1 MKNCSSARRP
11 IALLRRSA
19 YTARMKMIA
28 LIDYGSGNI
37 HSAARAL
44 RVAANKANKT
54 REIRVTSDPDALR
67 HADRIVLPG
76 VGHFADCMANLKAQD
91 GLIEALEENIIQ
103 DRKPFLGICVG
114 MQLMADIGL
123 EDGKTAGL
131 GWISG
136 QVGPVTPVDNLP
148 VPHMG
153 WNEIRTS
160 EPHPLFEGLNETPH
174 VYFVH
179 SYAFDAASSED
190 VAAVTEYG
198 QTVTAAIA
206 KDNMFGTQFHPE
218 KSQTTGLQILSNFV
232 RWTP

>member
-1 MKNCSSARRP
+1 
-11 IALLRRSA
+11 
-19 YTARMKMIA
+19 MKMIA

-44 RVAANKANKT
+44 RVAANNAKKT
-54 REIRVTSDPDALR
+54 REIRVTSDPDTLK

-76 VGHFADCMANLKAQD
+76 VGHFADCMANLKARD
-91 GLIEALEENIIQ
+91 GLIEALEEEVV
-103 DRKPFLGICVG
+103 RGGKPFLGICVG

-123 EDGKTAGL
+123 EGGETKGL

-136 QVGPVTPVDNLP
+136 KVEPIKPADGLA

-153 WNEIRTS
+153 WNEL
-160 EPHPLFEGLNETPH
+160 HPTTTHDVMADLDSRSH
-174 VYFVH
+174 CYFVH
-179 SYAFDAASSED
+179 SYAFDSTSD
-190 VAAVTEYG
+190 SIVATTEYG

-206 KDNMFGTQFHPE
+206 RDNMFGTQFHPE
-218 KSQTTGLQILSNFV
+218 KSQKAGLQILSNFV